1 MTPSAAKIAILLN
14 GPKYCGKDTA
24 ASALLEAFGSEAAIF
39 RFTVP
44 VKEETHRRY
53 GLDVAYDHYE
63 DQSVKDAPLPEFGGL
78 SPRQAYIKVGDE
90 LRAEHGPDIVTR
102 MLCDNISRSPVPVVV
117 NPDCGGDGEA
127 EGIVNL
133 LGYDRVIV
141 FRIHKE
147 GHDYAGDSRSWVSS
161 DKVRK
166 IDIVNVAGQVADYL
180 STVRHIAEMFRNSVL
195 ALEAS
200 GVADAICRDMTDA
213 ERAEMEGLTAGM
225 HARAMEIMA
234 GRGRRFG

>member
-24 ASALLEAFGSEAAIF
+24 ATALLEAFGAEASIF

-180 STVRHIAEMFRNSVL
+180 STVRHIAEMFHNSVL

>member
-1 MTPSAAKIAILLN
+1 MPLEAKIAILLN

-24 ASALLEAFGSEAAIF
+24 AAALSEAFDGESAIF

-63 DQSVKDAPLPEFGGL
+63 DKNIKDKPLPEFEGL
-78 SPRQAYIKVGDE
+78 SPREAYIKVGDE

-102 MLCDNISRSPVPVVV
+102 MLCENILRSPVSVVI

-127 EGIVNL
+127 EGIVDL
-133 LGYDRVIV
+133 LGYDRVLA

-147 GHDYAGDSRSWVSS
+147 GHDYAGDCRNWVTSER
-161 DKVRK
+161 VRK
-166 IDIVNVAGQVADYL
+166 IDIVNVADQVADYL

-195 ALEAS
+195 ALEANNM
-200 GVADAICRDMTDA
+200 VDAIYENMSEAQRN
-213 ERAEMEGLTAGM
+213 EMAGLSEGM
-225 HARAMEIMA
+225 YMRAMEIMSS
-234 GRGRRFG
+234 GQRS

>member
-24 ASALLEAFGSEAAIF
+24 ATALLEAFGAEASIF

-102 MLCDNISRSPVPVVV
+102 MLCDNISRSPIPVVV

-180 STVRHIAEMFRNSVL
+180 STVRHIAEMFHNSVL

>member
-1 MTPSAAKIAILLN
+1 MTPIASKIAILLN

-24 ASALLEAFGSEAAIF
+24 AGALIDAFGSEAAMF

-44 VKEETHRRY
+44 VKDETHRRY
-53 GLDVAYDHYE
+53 DLEVAYDHFE
-63 DQSVKDAPLPEFGGL
+63 DQSIKDAPLPEFGGL

-90 LRAEHGPDIVTR
+90 LRAKHGPDIVTR
-102 MLCDNISRSPVPVVV
+102 MLCDRIASSSIPIIV

-133 LGYDRVIV
+133 LGYENVIV

-147 GHDYAGDSRSWVSS
+147 GHDYAGDSRNWVTS

-166 IDIVNVAGQVADYL
+166 IDIVNVAGQVTDYL
-180 STVRHIAEMFRNSVL
+180 STVRHIAEMFRNSAL
-195 ALEAS
+195 AVEAS
-200 GVADAICRDMTDA
+200 DVVTAFRRDISNGELTFRREKSAGQPICKV
-213 ERAEMEGLTAGM
+213 
-225 HARAMEIMA
+225 
-234 GRGRRFG
+234 

>member
-1 MTPSAAKIAILLN
+1 MNSTPEKIAILLN

-24 ASALLEAFGSEAAIF
+24 AAALLKVFGDASAIF

-53 GLDVAYDHYE
+53 GLDVPYDHYE

-90 LRAEHGPDIVTR
+90 LRAQHGPDIVTT
-102 MLCDNISRSPVPVVV
+102 MLCDRIRDSSVPIVV

-127 EGIVNL
+127 EGLVEE
-133 LGYDRVIV
+133 LGFDRVIV

-147 GHDYAGDSRSWVSS
+147 GHDYAGDSRNWVTS

-166 IDIVNVAGQVADYL
+166 IDITNVEGKVEDYL
-180 STVRHIAEMFRNSVL
+180 STVVQIAEMFRTSVQP
-195 ALEAS
+195 S
-200 GVADAICRDMTDA
+200 A
-213 ERAEMEGLTAGM
+213 EPIPTRRRAYG
-225 HARAMEIMA
+225 
-234 GRGRRFG
+234 

>member
-1 MTPSAAKIAILLN
+1 MTSSVEKIAILLN

-24 ASALLEAFGSEAAIF
+24 ASAILEAFGNASALF

-63 DQSVKDAPLPEFGGL
+63 DQNIKDAPLPEFGGL

-90 LRAEHGPDIVTR
+90 LRAEHGPHIVTA
-102 MLCDNISRSPVPVVV
+102 MLCEKIRNSDVPIVV

-127 EGIVNL
+127 EGIVDE
-133 LGYDRVIV
+133 LGHDRVIV

-147 GHDYAGDSRSWVSS
+147 GHDYAGDSRNWVTS

-166 IDIVNVAGQVADYL
+166 IDITNVDGQVSDYL
-180 STVRHIAEMFRNSVL
+180 STVVQIAEMFRSSSQVPT
-195 ALEAS
+195 ES
-200 GVADAICRDMTDA
+200 DFYGT
-213 ERAEMEGLTAGM
+213 EMY
-225 HARAMEIMA
+225 
-234 GRGRRFG
+234 RRSFG